1 MYAVRD
7 EAWHKFVGG
16 NTSLFIVATD
26 AKAVMQLAQAAFEAG
41 WAARKLVDY
50 EARSR
55 SIVEDQWHHEVS
67 AQQGAKHSH
76 ARWLHA

>member
-50 EARSR
+50 EAVVGFTKYRR
-55 SIVEDQWHHEVS
+55 NKERGEKIN
-67 AQQGAKHSH
+67 GI
-76 ARWLHA
+76 R